1 MFENI
6 GKNTNWPIRCLS
18 FFLAINKEHWIDIDD
33 LETYKLLG
41 VTSRGQGVQIK
52 RIVTGSELRMRKYQV
67 ASANQ
72 LMWCKVD
79 TKNGA
84 FSITRDMHK
93 GSMVSPN
100 MCLADIDMTKCIP
113 DFLQLFFQLPV
124 VYEGLT
130 ASSLGTTNRQYLK
143 PTELLDVVKL
153 HLPSL
158 PEQRRIV
165 AKAGEILS
173 RMKKAQKLK
182 ALIIQEIDSLVD
194 TKLKQIVLEVEKK
207 KLWEFGPIPEY
218 AEVNPSRKGQ
228 IDLLPDTFVSFV
240 PMSAVDGITGK
251 ITEKHVKEY
260 YKVSKGYTWFKGG
273 DVIFARIT
281 PCMENGKS
289 AIAINLE
296 NNHGFGSTEFHVL
309 RPGSKILAEWL
320 HILVRSKDFRRDAK
334 SHFKGT
340 AGQQRVPQS
349 FLEQK
354 VIPVPSISK
363 QKELISYFKQIK
375 EKVAD
380 INKLEHEITIKS
392 NALLPSILD
401 KAFKGEL

>member
-124 VYEGLT
+124 EWHSNKSAEYTRYFKCLERHSNKCAENILAYVW
-130 ASSLGTTNRQYLK
+130 
-143 PTELLDVVKL
+143 
-153 HLPSL
+153 
-158 PEQRRIV
+158 V
-165 AKAGEILS
+165 AFKQVWRKYYFFFA
-173 RMKKAQKLK
+173 LK
-182 ALIIQEIDSLVD
+182 AFERI
-194 TKLKQIVLEVEKK
+194 
-207 KLWEFGPIPEY
+207 Y
-218 AEVNPSRKGQ
+218 RNY
-228 IDLLPDTFVSFV
+228 SFFR
-240 PMSAVDGITGK
+240 MCRTA
-251 ITEKHVKEY
+251 
-260 YKVSKGYTWFKGG
+260 F
-273 DVIFARIT
+273 
-281 PCMENGKS
+281 NKS
-289 AIAINLE
+289 AETTL
-296 NNHGFGSTEFHVL
+296 
-309 RPGSKILAEWL
+309 
-320 HILVRSKDFRRDAK
+320 
-334 SHFKGT
+334 
-340 AGQQRVPQS
+340 
-349 FLEQK
+349 
-354 VIPVPSISK
+354 SI
-363 QKELISYFKQIK
+363 ELF
-375 EKVAD
+375 E
-380 INKLEHEITIKS
+380 
-392 NALLPSILD
+392 
-401 KAFKGEL
+401 